1 MDYETCLFKVCSVS
15 LSVQMAY
22 RATRLHII
30 LKWGGALTPLGE
42 AQAQFLGENLR
53 KVLHFV

>member
-1 MDYETCLFKVCSVS
+1 MNYETCLFKVSSVS
-15 LSVQMAY
+15 VQVAY
-22 RATRLHII
+22 KATRLHII

-53 KVLHFV
+53 KV